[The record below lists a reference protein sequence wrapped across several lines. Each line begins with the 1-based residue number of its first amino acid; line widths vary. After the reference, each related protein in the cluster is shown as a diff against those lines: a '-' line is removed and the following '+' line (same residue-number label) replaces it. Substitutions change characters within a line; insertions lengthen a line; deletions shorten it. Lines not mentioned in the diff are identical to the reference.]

1 MTVPAQCKAICLGGV
16 VVQTRGGVGAYID
29 EARAGSVIVPRNP
42 MSKRHAA
49 VALLFAS
56 LLSAGASV
64 LAQPARLTDEQVRR
78 ALIRESIEAYA
89 GRCPCPYQRDSRGRA
104 CGRRSAWSRQG
115 GEAPYCYPNDV
126 PAEAVAEWRRAHETP

>member
-1 MTVPAQCKAICLGGV
+1 MPKHRVFA
-16 VVQTRGGVGAYID
+16 
-29 EARAGSVIVPRNP
+29 
-42 MSKRHAA
+42 
-49 VALLFAS
+49 ALLLAS
-56 LLSAGASV
+56 LLSTRASA
-64 LAQPARLTDEQVRR
+64 LAQIARLTDEQVRR